1 MSMSPQQCRGARA
14 FLDWTQGQLA
24 KAAAVGDSTVRN
36 FEGALRETSDA
47 NISKMKA
54 ALERAGIEFIP
65 ARNGHGTG
73 VRFAKER

>member
-24 KAAAVGDSTVRN
+24 KAADVGDSTVRN
-36 FEGALRETSDA
+36 FEGELRETSAA
-47 NISKMKA
+47 NIAKMKA

-65 ARNGHGTG
+65 ARNGHGGG
-73 VRFAKER
+73 VRYAKER